1 MRETENESSPFA
13 FIILYNE
20 KKNKF
25 NNSIDYFLKIDN
37 LKELDNDLNY
47 ILKNNIW
54 NYFEDINYFY
64 KDEYKR
70 VFNFE
75 GKVIKYIVLNN
86 GNVKQ
91 IEEIYNYFK
100 ENIEINQNEMN
111 AIKFDKFYSFLICLY
126 NIKEF
131 YNKLKEKYNDEN
143 KQIIKLLI
151 DFILSKKCDDK
162 IKEYFPA
169 SIESNDYKFIIKD
182 FFEKINSEL
191 SNENKDDLIINQNF
205 QINQY
210 DEIKAKNHFI
220 ECNKN
225 KSIINQLFF
234 ITMEKI
240 ILCKECQKTTFYFYY
255 SNFFLIDLDNE
266 ENEVLLKDKI
276 FKSQSIQIK
285 EKCNNFICAGKMTD
299 SIKKEKIF
307 DYPEILIV
315 LIEGKRF
322 KNFKLE
328 NNIYILCNNGQDILY
343 YLISFIESDTNIVYI
358 EENSRWYKYIG
369 IDNIIETPDY
379 NQRYPIILFYKLTD
393 KKYINENEI
402 YQTQIRSQNLNI
414 NHWNMNNNIFNN
426 NIINSFNLNHNNN
439 MNSNNKIIINNNLN
453 NMLNMN
459 NMNQN
464 NMFNQNYMN
473 INNNLN
479 NINFQNNILII
490 IQKEILI
497 IV

>member
-143 KQIIKLLI
+143 KQI
-151 DFILSKKCDDK
+151 
-162 IKEYFPA
+162 
-169 SIESNDYKFIIKD
+169 N
-182 FFEKINSEL
+182 
-191 SNENKDDLIINQNF
+191 
-205 QINQY
+205 
-210 DEIKAKNHFI
+210 
-220 ECNKN
+220 
-225 KSIINQLFF
+225 
-234 ITMEKI
+234 
-240 ILCKECQKTTFYFYY
+240 
-255 SNFFLIDLDNE
+255 
-266 ENEVLLKDKI
+266 
-276 FKSQSIQIK
+276 
-285 EKCNNFICAGKMTD
+285 
-299 SIKKEKIF
+299 
-307 DYPEILIV
+307 
-315 LIEGKRF
+315 
-322 KNFKLE
+322 
-328 NNIYILCNNGQDILY
+328 
-343 YLISFIESDTNIVYI
+343 
-358 EENSRWYKYIG
+358 
-369 IDNIIETPDY
+369 
-379 NQRYPIILFYKLTD
+379 
-393 KKYINENEI
+393 
-402 YQTQIRSQNLNI
+402 
-414 NHWNMNNNIFNN
+414 
-426 NIINSFNLNHNNN
+426 
-439 MNSNNKIIINNNLN
+439 
-453 NMLNMN
+453 
-459 NMNQN
+459 
-464 NMFNQNYMN
+464 
-473 INNNLN
+473 
-479 NINFQNNILII
+479 
-490 IQKEILI
+490 
-497 IV
+497 